1 MSLRATVACCGRGGS
16 PSWSAPIGLLLL
28 LLAGVAGPSPVRATT
43 AATPLPSAVRPV
55 AGRGVRVGTGA
66 GLALQLHADRLVLR
80 PEAGCTLGQACASE
94 IELAG
99 AVSVRS
105 AGLQLRAGRVAVSL
119 DARGRPYRVR
129 AVEGVVM
136 QFGARSGR
144 ADELVLLAHPRRVTL
159 RGNAR
164 LEHAEQGL
172 ALRGSWIEV
181 DLENGAVIVQR
192 AEVALP

>member
-1 MSLRATVACCGRGGS
+1 LSFRATVACCGRGGWR
-16 PSWSAPIGLLLL
+16 PWSAPIGVL
-28 LLAGVAGPSPVRATT
+28 LLAGVAGPSAVRATT
-43 AATPLPSAVRPV
+43 AAMPLPSAIRPMV
-55 AGRGVRVGTGA
+55 GRGARGAAGA
-66 GLALQLHADRLVLR
+66 GLPLQLDAERLVLR

-94 IELAG
+94 LELVG

-105 AGLQLRAGRVAVSL
+105 AGLKLRAGRVAVSL

-129 AVEGVVM
+129 AVEGVVV

-159 RGNAR
+159 RGDAR
-164 LEHAEQGL
+164 LECAEQGL

-181 DLENGAVIVQR
+181 DLENGAVVVQR